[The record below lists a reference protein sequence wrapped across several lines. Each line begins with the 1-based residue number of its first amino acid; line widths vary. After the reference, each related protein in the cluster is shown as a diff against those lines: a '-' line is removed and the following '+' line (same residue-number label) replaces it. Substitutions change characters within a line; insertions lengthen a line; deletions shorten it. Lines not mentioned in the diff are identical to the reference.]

1 MTTIK
6 IQNPVLKGFNPDP
19 SILRVG
25 DDYYMAT
32 STFEWFPGVQ
42 IHHSRDM
49 VNWQTLCYA
58 LDRPDQ
64 LDMKGTEASG
74 GVWAPCLTYDEREQT
89 FYLIYTIMR
98 STNGNAFDLDNY
110 VVTSKNILG
119 PWSERIYLNSSGFD
133 PSLFHDE
140 DGRKWLVN
148 LEWETRKGYEH
159 PGSIV
164 IQEYDPVRQEL
175 TGTARSIFRGAT
187 DMGCMEAPH
196 IYKRNGYYYMMTA
209 EGGTGFGHG
218 VTIARSRELFGP
230 YESDPCNPI
239 ITSARLVN
247 LDRRNVDDYLKP
259 YQYNPDSLLQKSG
272 HGSLVETQNGEWY
285 IAHLC
290 ARPVLPQIRSMLGR
304 ETALQAC
311 EWTAD
316 GWLRMIGGG
325 QAALSEVPAPE
336 LTSHPFA
343 PEPAREE
350 FDSGKWNLHLNSL
363 RVPVDED
370 WAALSARPGFLR
382 LRGRQSLFSLHEQSL
397 VARRLQSV
405 NATVET
411 CVEFEPEN
419 YHQSAGLTLF
429 YDQNMFYYLRIY
441 YSESLG
447 GKCLGILYADNG
459 TKVELTESRLPVAN
473 WERVYLRA
481 ELLEGML
488 TFSASPDGEQ
498 WQQVGPE
505 LDGTKCSDEYS
516 TSGHFTG
523 AFAGINC
530 QDSYRRQI
538 TADFDYFEYR
548 EHK

>member
-32 STFEWFPGVQ
+32 STFEWYPGVQ

-49 VNWQTLCYA
+49 MNWQTLSYA

-64 LDMKGTEASG
+64 LDMKGIEASG
-74 GVWAPCLTYDEREQT
+74 GVWAPCLSYDEQEQT

-110 VVTSKNILG
+110 VVTAKDILG

-133 PSLFHDE
+133 PSLFHDD

-196 IYKRNGYYYMMTA
+196 IYKRDGYYYMMTA

-218 VTIARSRELFGP
+218 VTMARSRELFGP

-239 ITSARLVN
+239 ITSAKLVN

-290 ARPVLPQIRSMLGR
+290 SRPVLPQIRSMLGR
-304 ETALQAC
+304 ETAIQAC
-311 EWTAD
+311 QWTED

-325 QAALSEVPAPE
+325 QAALTEAPAPK
-336 LTSHPFA
+336 LAPHPFA
-343 PEPAREE
+343 PEPARED
-350 FDSGKWNLHLNSL
+350 FDSGEWNIHLNSL
-363 RVPVDED
+363 RVPIDED
-370 WAALSARPGFLR
+370 WATLSARPGFLR

-411 CVEFEPEN
+411 CAEFTPEN

-447 GKCLGILYADNG
+447 GKCVGILYADNG
-459 TKVELTESRLPVAN
+459 AKVELTESRLPAAD
-473 WERVYLRA
+473 WERIYLRA
-481 ELLEGML
+481 ELRQGML
-488 TFSASPDGEQ
+488 IFLASPDGEQ

-523 AFAGINC
+523 AFVGINC

>member
-1 MTTIK
+1 MK

-25 DDYYMAT
+25 DDYYIAT

-49 VNWQTLCYA
+49 VNWQTLSYA

-64 LDMKGTEASG
+64 LDMKGIEASG
-74 GVWAPCLTYDEREQT
+74 GVWAPCLSYDEQEQT

-110 VVTSKNILG
+110 VVTAKSILG

-133 PSLFHDE
+133 PSLFHDD

-175 TGTARSIFRGAT
+175 IGTARSIFRGAT

-218 VTIARSRELFGP
+218 VTMARTRELFGP

-272 HGSLVETQNGEWY
+272 HGSLVETQNGKWY

-290 ARPVLPQIRSMLGR
+290 ARPVLPEIRSMLGR

-311 EWTAD
+311 EWTED

-325 QAALSEVPAPE
+325 QAALIEAPAPD
-336 LTSHPFA
+336 LTPHPFA
-343 PEPAREE
+343 PEPSREH
-350 FDSGKWNLHLNSL
+350 FDSGKWNIHLNSL
-363 RVPVDED
+363 RVPIHED
-370 WAALSARPGFLR
+370 WASLSARPGFLR

-405 NATVET
+405 DATVET
-411 CVEFEPEN
+411 CVEFAPEN

-441 YSESLG
+441 YSDSLG
-447 GKCLGILYADNG
+447 CKCLGILYADNG
-459 TKVELTESRLPVAN
+459 AKVELTESRLPVTD
-473 WERVYLRA
+473 WERIYLRA
-481 ELLEGML
+481 ELRQGML
-488 TFSASPDGEQ
+488 TFFASPDGEQ

-523 AFAGINC
+523 AFVGINC

-548 EHK
+548 EHM

>member
-25 DDYYMAT
+25 DDYYIAT

-49 VNWQTLCYA
+49 VNWQTLSYA

-64 LDMKGTEASG
+64 LDMKGIEASG
-74 GVWAPCLTYDEREQT
+74 GVWAPCLSYDEQEQT

-110 VVTSKNILG
+110 VVTAKSILG

-133 PSLFHDE
+133 PSLFHDD

-175 TGTARSIFRGAT
+175 IGTARSIFRGAT

-218 VTIARSRELFGP
+218 VTMARTRELFGP

-272 HGSLVETQNGEWY
+272 HGSLVETQNGKWY

-290 ARPVLPQIRSMLGR
+290 ARPVLPEIRSMLGR

-311 EWTAD
+311 EWTED

-325 QAALSEVPAPE
+325 QAALIEAPAPD
-336 LTSHPFA
+336 LTPHPFA
-343 PEPAREE
+343 PEPSREH
-350 FDSGKWNLHLNSL
+350 FDSGKWNIHLNSL
-363 RVPVDED
+363 RVPIHED
-370 WAALSARPGFLR
+370 WASLSARPGFLR

-405 NATVET
+405 DATVET
-411 CVEFEPEN
+411 CVEFAPEN

-441 YSESLG
+441 YSDSLG
-447 GKCLGILYADNG
+447 CKCLGILYADNG
-459 TKVELTESRLPVAN
+459 AKVELTESRLPVTD
-473 WERVYLRA
+473 WERIYLRA
-481 ELLEGML
+481 ELRQGML
-488 TFSASPDGEQ
+488 TFFASPDGEQ

-523 AFAGINC
+523 AFVGINC

-548 EHK
+548 EHM